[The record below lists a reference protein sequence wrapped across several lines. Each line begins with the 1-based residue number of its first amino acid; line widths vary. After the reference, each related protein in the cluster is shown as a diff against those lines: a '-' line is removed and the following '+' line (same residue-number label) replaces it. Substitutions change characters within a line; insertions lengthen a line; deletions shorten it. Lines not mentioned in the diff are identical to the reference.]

1 LLPNNVGSFES
12 LPTLVGGKMKARV
25 YLETSVISYLTARP
39 SRNVVA
45 AGHQQVT
52 LAWWERR
59 RHDFEV
65 VASQL
70 VAKEVRF
77 GNPEAAMRRLAILEE
92 VLLLNVT
99 EAANELAVAI
109 VRGGLLPRAAFPD
122 ALHIATA
129 TVHEIDYLLT
139 WNCAHIA
146 NAEILPRV
154 AAICESHGLSLP
166 FICTPEELL
175 GEPQ

>member
-1 LLPNNVGSFES
+1 
-12 LPTLVGGKMKARV
+12 MKARV

-39 SRNVVA
+39 SRDVIA

-59 RHDFEV
+59 RHHFEV

-70 VAKEVRF
+70 VAKEASS
-77 GNPEAAMRRLAILEE
+77 GNPEAAIRRLAILED

-99 EAANELAVAI
+99 EEANELAIAI
-109 VRGGLLPRAAFPD
+109 VREGLLPQTAFPD

-154 AAICESHGLSLP
+154 ASICESRGLTLP

>member
-1 LLPNNVGSFES
+1 V
-12 LPTLVGGKMKARV
+12 KARV

-39 SRNVVA
+39 SRDVVS

-65 VASQL
+65 VASHL
-70 VAKEVRF
+70 VAQEVSS
-77 GNPEAAMRRLAILEE
+77 GDPEAAIRRLAVLEE
-92 VLLLNVT
+92 VPLLNVT
-99 EAANELAVAI
+99 EAANDLAVAI
-109 VRGGLLPRAAFPD
+109 VRGGLLPQTAFPD

-154 AAICESHGLSLP
+154 AAICESYGLTLP

-175 GEPQ
+175 GDPQ